1 MAGKKRGMSLED
13 KRMTILNIFHES
25 KDVMQ
30 LKEVEKLGSKRGVVL
45 QAIKDVLQSLV
56 DDDLVIQE
64 KIGSSNYFWSFESD
78 TAVKLDTDHQK
89 LQARLQAATAEEA
102 TLTSQLVATMQG
114 KEETQERQQ
123 LMKSVD
129 ELDKNVASLTNELA
143 QYADN
148 DLERYNAMKEAC
160 GVALDSAN
168 RWIDNIHTL
177 RSWVKKKFQG
187 NGGEIDAFFAENG
200 APEDMD
206 YLQ

>member
-56 DDDLVIQE
+56 DDDLVRQE

-89 LQARLQAATAEEA
+89 LQVRLQVATAEEA
-102 TLTSQLVATMQG
+102 TLTSQLAATMQG

-123 LMKSVD
+123 LMQSVD
-129 ELDKNVASLTNELA
+129 ELDKKVAGLTNELA

-148 DLERYNAMKEAC
+148 DPERYNAMKEAC